1 MDAEAQYAFLKN
13 SEWKYLFKIFRYY
26 FRYSN
31 ECNIWHSSYEGWA
44 ETISDM
50 EQMRDN
56 MDGLEAAVAVYEGA
70 IPHHVDTIK
79 LMIHSIMDHFQA
91 HLFGEFQ
98 RLEAEGKTTVKMKFY
113 ERGRRR
119 VECHRL
125 FGGVKDVHVCVLF
138 KRIFGVF
145 ADVGQFNDSDT
156 DWIMGIP
163 EQFKYKVVIPNPAVP
178 VQLPNGDPAVAIPL
192 TPKPKYLRVE
202 LPDGDQAVAVR
213 LPPTP
218 QLMKAYEENLLN
230 RQADDAGS
238 DSERPGEPLLADE
251 PEFDVDDFAGRYPFS
266 AARLQ
271 SMLLQMKQMR
281 VSQG

>member
-1 MDAEAQYAFLKN
+1 MDQEHQYAFLQN

-31 ECNIWHSSYEGWA
+31 ERNIWHSSSEGWD
-44 ETISDM
+44 ETTSDM

-70 IPHHVDTIK
+70 IPHHVDKIK
-79 LMIHSIMDHFQA
+79 VMIHSIMDHFRNNND
-91 HLFGEFQ
+91 EFH
-98 RLEAEGKTTVKMKFY
+98 RLEAEGKTTVKMKFF

-125 FGGVKDVHVCVLF
+125 FGGVKEVHICVLLR
-138 KRIFGVF
+138 RIFGVF
-145 ADVGQFNDSDT
+145 ADVGQFNDSGT
-156 DWIMGIP
+156 DWIKDIP
-163 EQFKYKVVIPNPAVP
+163 EQFKYEVVIRNPAVP

-192 TPKPKYLRVE
+192 TPKPKYIRVE

-218 QLMKAYEENLLN
+218 QLMKAYEENLLD

-238 DSERPGEPLLADE
+238 DSERPGEPILADL
-251 PEFDVDDFAGRYPFS
+251 PEFDVDDFAGPNNFN

-271 SMLLQMKQMR
+271 RMLLQMKQLM
-281 VSQG
+281 VS